1 MKPIG
6 ILTFHRASNY
16 GAVLQAYALQNVIDG
31 FGREAVIV
39 DYRCRTVEEGHR
51 PWGMFKRHK
60 FPVVLFRCCV
70 AMKKDSIF
78 GAFRRDRLKLSGPV
92 QPEDLEKIQDDYV
105 LLAGSDQVW
114 NNKLSGMDQAYMLT
128 FAREQQRYSYA
139 CSLGFD
145 EFPEGTKELYR
156 EWLSGMQCISLRENR
171 SVDLIETIGYDAR
184 ADLDPTLLLS
194 RARWESFMTP
204 AQRPEPYIFVYTVD
218 GDINL
223 LNAARE
229 LSSRTGVK
237 ILYLNNE
244 YRKNRDIPRVRYSTP
259 EEFVGLFAGA
269 ESAIRDLR
277 EQLGFESAEAA
288 EKQQKEWTARL
299 TALQAEITR
308 HATAFS
314 IIFGKKFKV
323 ELETVKK
330 FNVRS
335 RDLLNSCALQQCI
348 LRNGEEDYD
357 FNVDWA
363 EAEKRLG
370 ILRRRSMDYIK
381 LIAERADQIEKE

>member
-105 LLAGSDQVW
+105 LFVAGSDQVW

-269 ESAIRDLR
+269 EYV
-277 EQLGFESAEAA
+277 
-288 EKQQKEWTARL
+288 L
-299 TALQAEITR
+299 TNSF
-308 HATAFS
+308 HGTAFS

>member
-16 GAVLQAYALQNVIDG
+16 GAVLQAYALQQVISG
-31 FGREAVIV
+31 LGRKAVIV

-51 PWGMFKRHK
+51 PWGLFKRHR
-60 FPVVLFRCCV
+60 FPIVLFRCLV
-70 AMKKDSIF
+70 AMKKDRIF
-78 GAFRRDRLKLSGPV
+78 GAFRRDKLELS
-92 QPEDLEKIQDDYV
+92 QPMQFEDLRGAQEDYALFV
-105 LLAGSDQVW
+105 AGSDQVW
-114 NNKLSGMDQAYMLT
+114 NNKLSGMDPAYMLV

-145 EFPEGTKELYR
+145 AFPEGTKELYR
-156 EWLSGMQCISLRENR
+156 EWLSGMQCISLRETR
-171 SVDLIETIGYDAR
+171 SVDLMETIGYEAR
-184 ADLDPTLLLS
+184 ADLDPTLLLD
-194 RARWESFMTP
+194 REEWERFMAP
-204 AQRPEPYIFVYTVD
+204 ANRPEPYIFVYTVD

-229 LSSRTGVK
+229 LSARTGVK

-269 ESAIRDLR
+269 EYV
-277 EQLGFESAEAA
+277 
-288 EKQQKEWTARL
+288 L
-299 TALQAEITR
+299 T
-308 HATAFS
+308 HSFHGTAFS
-314 IIFGKKFKV
+314 MIFGKKFKV

-335 RDLLNSCALQQCI
+335 RDLLMNCGLQDCV
-348 LRNGEEDYD
+348 LKNTEEDYNFSAD
-357 FNVDWA
+357 LN
-363 EAEKRLG
+363 EAQRRLG
-370 ILRRRSMDYIK
+370 LLRRRSADYIK
-381 LIAERADQIEKE
+381 LIAERADQIEKESVLNESRE